1 MARGA
6 AVTGAGHR
14 GLVAS
19 VPSPCEAGKTCLH
32 GVALIARAV
41 IPAQAG
47 TQRLVCIEAA
57 SLGTRLR
64 GVTAVLNASTFPS
77 PRYRRE
83 KEKRRCF
90 NRKLSVRARNFPA
103 LMHAYG
109 GLRPMT
115 ASVMVGP

>member
-1 MARGA
+1 MACGA

-19 VPSPCEAGKTCLH
+19 VPSPCEAGKICLH

-41 IPAQAG
+41 IPAKAG
-47 TQRLVCIEAA
+47 TQRLVCIEAT
-57 SLGTRLR
+57 SLAPACA
-64 GVTAVLNASTFPS
+64 GVTGMHDASTVPS
-77 PRYRRE
+77 PGCRRE

-90 NRKLSVRARNFPA
+90 NRKLPIRARNFAA
-103 LMHAYG
+103 LLHAYG